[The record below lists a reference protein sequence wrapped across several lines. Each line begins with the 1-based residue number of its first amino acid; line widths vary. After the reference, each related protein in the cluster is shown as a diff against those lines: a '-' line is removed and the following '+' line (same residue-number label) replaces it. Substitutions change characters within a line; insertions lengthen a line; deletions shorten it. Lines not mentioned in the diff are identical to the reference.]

1 MLDLRACADYGTTE
15 RAYYFELSTKNRVAP
30 NHVSVFD
37 LAVRGVSLR
46 LNQPEF
52 LSLLLL
58 LPFLLWYLRQKNSGR
73 IHFSDLSISRQILP
87 SFWVRSLPALNFARF
102 LVIVLMIFALA
113 RPQASQSRE
122 QITSEGIDILLIL
135 DISGSMK
142 AEDFEPDNRSHAAK
156 AVIHDFLGDRKND
169 RIGLV
174 VFAGESY
181 TQCPLT
187 LDYRILGDLL
197 LNVEIG
203 MLEDGTAIGDALAN
217 ATNRLRH
224 STAKS
229 KIAIL
234 LTDGENNAGS
244 IDPLTAAQAAKAL
257 NIKVYTIGMGKE
269 GGAFIPYHDP
279 IFGVQYSRTRT
290 YVDEEMLKQI
300 AEITDGRYFRATD
313 NQKLAEIYKEINQ
326 LETTKIEVTE
336 YIRYKELAAYPLVP
350 ATLLL
355 MLEIILSNTRL
366 RKIP

>member
-1 MLDLRACADYGTTE
+1 MRLDHPG
-15 RAYYFELSTKNRVAP
+15 
-30 NHVSVFD
+30 
-37 LAVRGVSLR
+37 
-46 LNQPEF
+46 F
-52 LSLLLL
+52 LCLLLL
-58 LPFLLWYLRQKNSGR
+58 LPFLLWYLSQKNNGR
-73 IHFSDLSISRQILP
+73 IRFSDLSISRQIAP
-87 SFWVRSLPALNFARF
+87 SFWVKCLPFLHFARF
-102 LVIVLMIFALA
+102 FVIVLMIFAFA
-113 RPQASQSRE
+113 RPQSSHSRQ
-122 QITSEGIDILLIL
+122 QIASEGIDILLIL
-135 DISGSMK
+135 DISGSMR
-142 AEDFEPDNRSHAAK
+142 AEDFKPDNRLHAAK
-156 AVIHDFLGDRKND
+156 AVIHDFLDDRKND

-174 VFAGESY
+174 VFAGESF

-187 LDYRILGDLL
+187 LDYRVLGNLL

-234 LTDGENNAGS
+234 LTDGENNAGA

-257 NIKVYTIGMGKE
+257 DIKVYTIGMGKE

-279 IFGVQYSRTRT
+279 IFGLQYSPNRT
-290 YVDEEMLKQI
+290 YVDEETLKQI

-313 NQKLAEIYKEINQ
+313 NQKLAEIYQEINQ

-336 YIRYKELAAYPLVP
+336 YTRYKELAAYPLIL
-350 ATLLL
+350 ATFLL
-355 MLEIILSNTRL
+355 MLEIVLLNTRL

>member
-1 MLDLRACADYGTTE
+1 MRLDHPG
-15 RAYYFELSTKNRVAP
+15 
-30 NHVSVFD
+30 
-37 LAVRGVSLR
+37 
-46 LNQPEF
+46 F
-52 LSLLLL
+52 LCLLLL
-58 LPFLLWYLRQKNSGR
+58 LPFLLWYLSKKNSGR
-73 IHFSDLSISRQILP
+73 IRFSDLSISRQIAP
-87 SFWVRSLPALNFARF
+87 SFWVKCLPVLNLVRF
-102 LVIVLMIFALA
+102 LVIVLMICALA
-113 RPQASQSRE
+113 RPQSSHSRQ

-135 DISGSMK
+135 DISGSMR
-142 AEDFEPDNRSHAAK
+142 AEDFKPDSRLHAAK
-156 AVIHDFLGDRKND
+156 AVIHEFLDDRKND

-174 VFAGESY
+174 VFAGESF

-187 LDYRILGDLL
+187 LDYQVLGNLI

-234 LTDGENNAGS
+234 LTDGENNAGT

-257 NIKVYTIGMGKE
+257 SVKVYTIGMGKE

-279 IFGVQYSRTRT
+279 IFGLQYSPNRT
-290 YVDEEMLKQI
+290 YVDEETLKQI

-313 NQKLAEIYKEINQ
+313 NQKLSEIYQEINQ

-336 YIRYKELAAYPLVP
+336 YTRYKELAAYPLIL

-355 MLEIILSNTRL
+355 ILEIILSNTRL

>member
-1 MLDLRACADYGTTE
+1 MRLD
-15 RAYYFELSTKNRVAP
+15 
-30 NHVSVFD
+30 H
-37 LAVRGVSLR
+37 
-46 LNQPEF
+46 PEF
-52 LSLLLL
+52 LILLLL
-58 LPFLLWYLRQKNSGR
+58 LPFLLWYLGQKDSGR
-73 IHFSDLSISRQILP
+73 IRFSDLSIGRQLVP
-87 SFWVRSLPALNFARF
+87 SFWVKSLPFLTFARF
-102 LVIVLMIFALA
+102 LVVVLMIFALA
-113 RPQASQSRE
+113 RPQSSHSRE

-135 DISGSMK
+135 DISGSMR
-142 AEDFEPDNRSHAAK
+142 AEDFKPDNRLHAAK
-156 AVIHDFLGDRKND
+156 AVIHDFLDHRKND

-174 VFAGESY
+174 VFAGESF

-187 LDYRILGDLL
+187 LDYRVLGDLL

-224 STAKS
+224 STTKS

-234 LTDGENNAGS
+234 LTDGENNAGT

-269 GGAFIPYHDP
+269 EGAFIPYHDP
-279 IFGVQYSRTRT
+279 IFGLQYSRTRT
-290 YVDEEMLKQI
+290 YVDEETLKEI
-300 AEITDGRYFRATD
+300 AEITEGRYFRATD
-313 NQKLAEIYKEINQ
+313 NRKLSEIYEEINQ

-336 YIRYKELAAYPLVP
+336 YVRYKELAAYPLLL

-355 MLEIILSNTRL
+355 TLEIVLSNTRL

>member
-1 MLDLRACADYGTTE
+1 MRLDHPG
-15 RAYYFELSTKNRVAP
+15 
-30 NHVSVFD
+30 
-37 LAVRGVSLR
+37 
-46 LNQPEF
+46 F
-52 LSLLLL
+52 LCLLLL
-58 LPFLLWYLRQKNSGR
+58 LPFLLWYLSQKNNGR
-73 IHFSDLSISRQILP
+73 IRFSDLSISRQIAP
-87 SFWVRSLPALNFARF
+87 SFWVRCLPFLNFVRF
-102 LVIVLMIFALA
+102 LVIVLA
-113 RPQASQSRE
+113 RPQSSHSRQ
-122 QITSEGIDILLIL
+122 QIASEGIDILLIL
-135 DISGSMK
+135 DISGSMR
-142 AEDFEPDNRSHAAK
+142 AEDFKPDNRLHAAK
-156 AVIHDFLGDRKND
+156 AVIYDFLDDRKND

-174 VFAGESY
+174 VFAGESF

-187 LDYRILGDLL
+187 LDYRVLGNLL
-197 LNVEIG
+197 LNVKIG

-234 LTDGENNAGS
+234 LTDGENNAGT

-269 GGAFIPYHDP
+269 DGAFIPYHDP
-279 IFGVQYSRTRT
+279 IFGLQYSPNRT
-290 YVDEEMLKQI
+290 YVDEETLKQI

-313 NQKLAEIYKEINQ
+313 NQKLSEIYQEINQ

-336 YIRYKELAAYPLVP
+336 YTRYKELAAYPLIF

-355 MLEIILSNTRL
+355 MLEIVLSNTRL

>member
-1 MLDLRACADYGTTE
+1 M
-15 RAYYFELSTKNRVAP
+15 
-30 NHVSVFD
+30 
-37 LAVRGVSLR
+37 R
-46 LNQPEF
+46 LNHPEF
-52 LSLLLL
+52 LFLLLF
-58 LPFLLWYLRQKNSGR
+58 LPFLLWYLRRKNSGR
-73 IHFSDLSISRQILP
+73 ICFSDLRVSHQIMP
-87 SFWVRSLPALNFARF
+87 SFWVRCLPVMNFARF
-102 LVIVLMIFALA
+102 LIVVLMIFALA
-113 RPQASQSRE
+113 RPQSSQSRE

-142 AEDFEPDNRSHAAK
+142 AEDFKPDNRLHAAK

-187 LDYRILGDLL
+187 LDYRVLGNLL

-217 ATNRLRH
+217 AINRLRH
-224 STAKS
+224 STVQS

-234 LTDGENNAGS
+234 LTDGENNAGT
-244 IDPLTAAQAAKAL
+244 IDPLTAAQAAQAL

-269 GGAFIPYHDP
+269 GGALIPYRDP
-279 IFGVQYSRTRT
+279 VFGLQYSRTRT
-290 YVDEEMLKQI
+290 HVDEEMLKQI

-336 YIRYKELAAYPLVP
+336 YIRYKELAAYPLIP

-355 MLEIILSNTRL
+355 ILEIILSNTRL
-366 RKIP
+366 RRIP

>member
-1 MLDLRACADYGTTE
+1 M
-15 RAYYFELSTKNRVAP
+15 
-30 NHVSVFD
+30 
-37 LAVRGVSLR
+37 R

-52 LSLLLL
+52 LFLLLF
-58 LPFLLWYLRQKNSGR
+58 LPFLLWYLRHRNSGR
-73 IHFSDLSISRQILP
+73 IRFSDLSVGRQIAP
-87 SFWVRSLPALNFARF
+87 SFWVKSLPSLNFVRF
-102 LVIVLMIFALA
+102 VVVVLMIFALA
-113 RPQASQSRE
+113 RPQSSQSRE

-135 DISGSMK
+135 DISGSMR
-142 AEDFEPDNRSHAAK
+142 AEDFKPHNRLHAAK
-156 AVIHDFLGDRKND
+156 AVIHDFLGNRKND

-187 LDYRILGDLL
+187 LDYRVLGNLL
-197 LNVEIG
+197 QNVEIG
-203 MLEDGTAIGDALAN
+203 MLEDGTAIGDALSN
-217 ATNRLRH
+217 AANRLRG
-224 STAKS
+224 STAAS

-234 LTDGENNAGS
+234 LTDGENNAGV
-244 IDPLTAAQAAKAL
+244 IDPLIAAQAAKAL
-257 NIKVYTIGMGKE
+257 NIRVYTIGMGKE
-269 GGAFIPYHDP
+269 GGARIPYHDP
-279 IFGVQYSRTRT
+279 IFGLQYSRTRT

-336 YIRYKELAAYPLVP
+336 YLRYRELAAYLLIP

>member
-1 MLDLRACADYGTTE
+1 M
-15 RAYYFELSTKNRVAP
+15 
-30 NHVSVFD
+30 
-37 LAVRGVSLR
+37 R
-46 LNQPEF
+46 LEHPGF
-52 LSLLLL
+52 LLLL
-58 LPFLLWYLRQKNSGR
+58 LLFPFLLWHLRQKNSGR
-73 IHFSDLSISRQILP
+73 IRFSDLSISRQITP
-87 SFWVRSLPALNFARF
+87 SFWVRSLPVLNFARF
-102 LVIVLMIFALA
+102 LVVVLMIFALA
-113 RPQASQSRE
+113 RPQSSQSRE
-122 QITSEGIDILLIL
+122 QIASEGIDILLIL
-135 DISGSMK
+135 DISGSMR
-142 AEDFEPDNRSHAAK
+142 AEDFKPDNRLHAAK
-156 AVIHDFLGDRKND
+156 AVIHDFLGERKND

-187 LDYRILGDLL
+187 LDYRVLGNLL

-224 STAKS
+224 STTKS

-234 LTDGENNAGS
+234 LTDGEHNAGT
-244 IDPLTAAQAAKAL
+244 IDPLIAAQAAKAL
-257 NIKVYTIGMGKE
+257 NIKVYTIGMGQE
-269 GGAFIPYHDP
+269 GGALIPYRDP
-279 IFGVQYSRTRT
+279 VFGLQYSQTRT

-326 LETTKIEVTE
+326 LETTKIETPE
-336 YIRYKELAAYPLVP
+336 YIRYKELAAYPLIP

-355 MLEIILSNTRL
+355 ILEIILSNTRL

>member
-1 MLDLRACADYGTTE
+1 MRLD
-15 RAYYFELSTKNRVAP
+15 
-30 NHVSVFD
+30 H
-37 LAVRGVSLR
+37 
-46 LNQPEF
+46 PEF
-52 LSLLLL
+52 LILLLL
-58 LPFLLWYLRQKNSGR
+58 LPFLLWYLGQKDSGR
-73 IHFSDLSISRQILP
+73 IRFSDLSIGRQLVP
-87 SFWVRSLPALNFARF
+87 SFWVKSLPFLTFARF
-102 LVIVLMIFALA
+102 LVVVLMIFALA
-113 RPQASQSRE
+113 RPQSSHSRE

-135 DISGSMK
+135 DISGSMR
-142 AEDFEPDNRSHAAK
+142 AEDFKPDNRLHAAK
-156 AVIHDFLGDRKND
+156 AVIHDFLDHRKND

-174 VFAGESY
+174 VFAGESF

-187 LDYRILGDLL
+187 LDYRVLGDLL

-224 STAKS
+224 STTKS

-234 LTDGENNAGS
+234 LTDGENNAGT

-269 GGAFIPYHDP
+269 EGAFIPYHDP
-279 IFGVQYSRTRT
+279 IFGLQYSRTRT
-290 YVDEEMLKQI
+290 YVDEETLKAI
-300 AEITDGRYFRATD
+300 AEITEGRYFRATD
-313 NQKLAEIYKEINQ
+313 NRKLSEIYEEINQ

-336 YIRYKELAAYPLVP
+336 YVRYKELAAYPLLL

-355 MLEIILSNTRL
+355 TLEIVLSNTRL

>member
-1 MLDLRACADYGTTE
+1 MRLDHPG
-15 RAYYFELSTKNRVAP
+15 
-30 NHVSVFD
+30 
-37 LAVRGVSLR
+37 
-46 LNQPEF
+46 F
-52 LSLLLL
+52 LCLLLL
-58 LPFLLWYLRQKNSGR
+58 LPFLLWYLNQKNNGR
-73 IHFSDLSISRQILP
+73 IRFSDLSISRQIAP
-87 SFWVRSLPALNFARF
+87 SFWVRCLPALNFVRF

-113 RPQASQSRE
+113 RPQWSHSRQ

-135 DISGSMK
+135 DISGSMR
-142 AEDFEPDNRSHAAK
+142 AEDFKPDNRLHAAK
-156 AVIHDFLGDRKND
+156 AVIHDFLADRKND

-174 VFAGESY
+174 VFAGESF

-187 LDYRILGDLL
+187 LDYRVLGKLL

-234 LTDGENNAGS
+234 LTDGENNAGT

-279 IFGVQYSRTRT
+279 IFGLQYSPNRT
-290 YVDEEMLKQI
+290 YVDEETLKQI

-313 NQKLAEIYKEINQ
+313 NQKLSEIYQEINQ

-336 YIRYKELAAYPLVP
+336 YTRYKELAAYPLIL
-350 ATLLL
+350 AALLL
-355 MLEIILSNTRL
+355 MLEIVLSNTRL

>member
-1 MLDLRACADYGTTE
+1 MRLDHPG
-15 RAYYFELSTKNRVAP
+15 
-30 NHVSVFD
+30 
-37 LAVRGVSLR
+37 
-46 LNQPEF
+46 F
-52 LSLLLL
+52 LILLLL
-58 LPFLLWYLRQKNSGR
+58 LPFLLWYLGQKDSGR
-73 IHFSDLSISRQILP
+73 IRFSDLGIGRQLVP
-87 SFWVRSLPALNFARF
+87 SFWVKSLPFLTFARF

-113 RPQASQSRE
+113 RPQSSHSRE

-135 DISGSMK
+135 DISGSMR
-142 AEDFEPDNRSHAAK
+142 AEDFKPDNRLHAAK
-156 AVIHDFLGDRKND
+156 AVIHDFLDDRKND

-174 VFAGESY
+174 VFAGESF

-187 LDYRILGDLL
+187 LDYRVLGDLL

-224 STAKS
+224 STTKS

-234 LTDGENNAGS
+234 LTDGENNAGAV
-244 IDPLTAAQAAKAL
+244 DPLIAAQAAKAL

-269 GGAFIPYHDP
+269 EGAFIPYHDP
-279 IFGVQYSRTRT
+279 IFGLQYSRTRT
-290 YVDEEMLKQI
+290 YVDEETLKQI
-300 AEITDGRYFRATD
+300 AEITEARYFRATD
-313 NQKLAEIYKEINQ
+313 NRKLSEIYEEINQ

-336 YIRYKELAAYPLVP
+336 YIRYKELAAYPLLL

-355 MLEIILSNTRL
+355 TLEIVLSNTRL

>member
-1 MLDLRACADYGTTE
+1 MRLDHPG
-15 RAYYFELSTKNRVAP
+15 
-30 NHVSVFD
+30 
-37 LAVRGVSLR
+37 
-46 LNQPEF
+46 F
-52 LSLLLL
+52 LILLLL
-58 LPFLLWYLRQKNSGR
+58 LPFLLWYLGQKDSGR
-73 IHFSDLSISRQILP
+73 IRFSDLGIGRQLVP
-87 SFWVRSLPALNFARF
+87 SFWVKSLPFLTFARF

-113 RPQASQSRE
+113 RPQSSHSRE

-135 DISGSMK
+135 DISGSMR
-142 AEDFEPDNRSHAAK
+142 AEDFKPDNRLHAAK
-156 AVIHDFLGDRKND
+156 AVIHDFLDDQKND

-174 VFAGESY
+174 VFAGESF

-187 LDYRILGDLL
+187 LDYRVLGDLL

-224 STAKS
+224 STTKS

-234 LTDGENNAGS
+234 LTDGENNAGAV
-244 IDPLTAAQAAKAL
+244 DPLIAAQAAKAL

-269 GGAFIPYHDP
+269 EGAFIPYHDP
-279 IFGVQYSRTRT
+279 IFGLQYSRTRT
-290 YVDEEMLKQI
+290 YVDEETLKQI
-300 AEITDGRYFRATD
+300 AEITEARYFRATD
-313 NQKLAEIYKEINQ
+313 NRKLSEIYEEINQ

-336 YIRYKELAAYPLVP
+336 YIRYKELAAYPLLL

-355 MLEIILSNTRL
+355 TLEIVLSNTRL

>member
-1 MLDLRACADYGTTE
+1 
-15 RAYYFELSTKNRVAP
+15 
-30 NHVSVFD
+30 
-37 LAVRGVSLR
+37 
-46 LNQPEF
+46 
-52 LSLLLL
+52 
-58 LPFLLWYLRQKNSGR
+58 
-73 IHFSDLSISRQILP
+73 
-87 SFWVRSLPALNFARF
+87 
-102 LVIVLMIFALA
+102 MIFALA
-113 RPQASQSRE
+113 RPQSSHSRQ
-122 QITSEGIDILLIL
+122 QIASEGIDILLIL
-135 DISGSMK
+135 DISGSMR
-142 AEDFEPDNRSHAAK
+142 AEDFKPDNRLHAAK
-156 AVIHDFLGDRKND
+156 AVIHDFLDDRKND

-174 VFAGESY
+174 VFAGESF

-187 LDYRILGDLL
+187 LDYRVLGNLL

-234 LTDGENNAGS
+234 LTDGENNAGA

-257 NIKVYTIGMGKE
+257 DIKVYTIGMGKE

-279 IFGVQYSRTRT
+279 IFGLQYSPNRT
-290 YVDEEMLKQI
+290 YVDEETLKQI

-313 NQKLAEIYKEINQ
+313 NQKLAEIYQEINQ

-336 YIRYKELAAYPLVP
+336 YTRYKELAAYPLIF
-350 ATLLL
+350 ATFLL
-355 MLEIILSNTRL
+355 MLEIVLLNTRL